1 MGDIRKSIVWAD
13 WSFNPVFGCLNKCPY
28 CYAKKIS
35 YRLASQFSKIYKV
48 HKDVFKAFT
57 PVWLWSN
64 FNKPIP
70 DYVTHVFVN
79 SMSDVAY
86 WEQEWLSRVAD
97 LAIQEYPNKKFLFL
111 TKCYRE
117 CCENFVFYNEP
128 LNFYYG
134 ATVTCDADLEKFVG
148 SFKFDFVSIEPIHQR
163 INVKFLKEFKQ
174 VIVGAETGNR
184 KGKIVPAAEWIE
196 EIREF
201 CQANNIKLFE
211 KDSLKKIVKRSLV
224 QQRI

>member
-134 ATVTCDADLEKFVG
+134 ATVTCAIVTILTIKDHDYIVLLPLEEDGENHDGEVWFYRYFENENDPNEEPALEFIEDDDEYEAVAEA
-148 SFKFDFVSIEPIHQR
+148 FDEYLDSVEFDEIIEDD
-163 INVKFLKEFKQ
+163 
-174 VIVGAETGNR
+174 
-184 KGKIVPAAEWIE
+184 
-196 EIREF
+196 
-201 CQANNIKLFE
+201 E
-211 KDSLKKIVKRSLV
+211 K
-224 QQRI
+224 